1 MKLQPPPPPPN
12 KMHNRQGKGQEASNN
27 QKQTKQP
34 SNKEQ
39 QSKQFGRTLSSFLSA
54 TFSHFQQ
61 QEATS
66 IQSEPFTHM
75 PTAFSVIIHIYFE
88 SNCSPAS
95 FIFNLATFLVS
106 VVTLVIDRDTVF
118 DFPERNNLV
127 LTS

>member
-1 MKLQPPPPPPN
+1 MMEYLSQT
-12 KMHNRQGKGQEASNN
+12 RRETCTQQWAS
-27 QKQTKQP
+27 
-34 SNKEQ
+34 S
-39 QSKQFGRTLSSFLSA
+39 L
-54 TFSHFQQ
+54 SHFQQ